1 MGYLD
6 GSGLSYLWRKIR
18 SAIGAQ
24 ATPRNLLDNS
34 DFTHPIAQAWH
45 WRAARRGCICRGPL
59 GQDRRRDGI
68 R

>member
-34 DFTHPIAQAWH
+34 DFTHPIAQAGIGGLHMPWT
-45 WRAARRGCICRGPL
+45 AGSGQTARRYPL
-59 GQDRRRDGI
+59 MQTD
-68 R
+68 